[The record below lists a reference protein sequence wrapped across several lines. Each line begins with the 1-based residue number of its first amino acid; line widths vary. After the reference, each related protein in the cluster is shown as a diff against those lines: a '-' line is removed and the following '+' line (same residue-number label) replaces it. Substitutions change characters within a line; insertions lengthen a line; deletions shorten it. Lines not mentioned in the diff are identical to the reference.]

1 MSNVTVVITSCNRF
15 DLLNKTI
22 ESFNKYNTYPIHEFI
37 IIDDTGTE
45 ESKKVLQTI
54 YGDQYTLLF
63 NIPKLGQLKS
73 IDKAYSIVETD
84 YIFHMEDD
92 WEFYDR
98 SFIEKSMEILESN
111 ESVLQVWLRHE
122 IDGIVHKPNKE
133 QPNYW
138 YWNNQSYVW
147 YPVKKERGL
156 NGFSFN
162 PHLCRK
168 SDCFKPYAE
177 IGKEN
182 DIGIYYT
189 ELGFQTAWLEPEC
202 GFVRHIGNGRHCP
215 VNKKYMG

>member
-22 ESFNKYNTYPIHEFI
+22 ESFKKYNTYPIHEYI

-45 ESKKVLQTI
+45 KSKRALQTI

-63 NIPKLGQLKS
+63 NIPKLGQLQS
-73 IDKAYSIVETD
+73 IDKAYSHVSTE
-84 YIFHMEDD
+84 YIFHIEDD
-92 WEFYDR
+92 WEFYDY
-98 SFIEKSMEILESN
+98 SFIEKSMEILQTEK
-111 ESVLQVWLRHE
+111 SVLQVWLRNE
-122 IDGIVHKPNKE
+122 KDGIGHKPDKE

-138 YWNNQSYVW
+138 YWNNTVYVW
-147 YPVKKERGL
+147 YAVKKIHGQ

-168 SDCFKPYAE
+168 KDYIKPYSL

-182 DIGIYYT
+182 DIGVFYT
-189 ELGFQTAWLEPEC
+189 NLGYNTAWLEPEC
-202 GFVRHIGNGRHCP
+202 GFVKHIGNGRHCR
-215 VNKKYMG
+215 VNKEYFG